1 MNLVPISKHINTYI
15 NMDYILTVFSSTDN
29 KVHYVTTI
37 DGKEYQVSKDS
48 YETILKY
55 GKAKI

>member
-1 MNLVPISKHINTYI
+1 MNLVPISKHIDTYI

-29 KVHYVTTI
+29 KVYYVTTI

-55 GKAKI
+55 GKAKV